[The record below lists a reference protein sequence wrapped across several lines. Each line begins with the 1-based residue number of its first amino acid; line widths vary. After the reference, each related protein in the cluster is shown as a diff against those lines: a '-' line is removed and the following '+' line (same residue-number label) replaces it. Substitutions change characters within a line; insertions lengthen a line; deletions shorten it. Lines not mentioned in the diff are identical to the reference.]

1 MGKIGLKARAEIDM
15 PTPEPTHE
23 GFRVLVVM
31 CAELAVFAGVLG
43 HSVNDVLK
51 QLRCNYSRSILDS
64 IDNSFS
70 IQRVCTLWIV

>member
-31 CAELAVFAGVLG
+31 RAELAVFAGVLG

-51 QLRCNYSRSILDS
+51 
-64 IDNSFS
+64 
-70 IQRVCTLWIV
+70 